1 MTQLKTHGFKVI
13 RFWNHDIFQHTPTV
27 LDVIM
32 TALK

>member
-1 MTQLKTHGFKVI
+1 MI